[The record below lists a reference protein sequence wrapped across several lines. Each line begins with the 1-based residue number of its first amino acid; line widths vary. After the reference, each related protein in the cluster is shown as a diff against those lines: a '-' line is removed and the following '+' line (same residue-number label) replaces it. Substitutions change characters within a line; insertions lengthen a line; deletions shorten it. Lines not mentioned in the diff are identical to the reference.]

1 MIRNVLIVGGG
12 SKVGIELTKYYL
24 EHGYNVD
31 VITGSDI
38 NTLHQ
43 EYKNLN
49 YIHIDWDII
58 ENAPQTIK
66 KRLDYFLSDEYDIII
81 FNQNNLNVHTS
92 FELIRKNQHTEFIKN
107 INTNILLP
115 DIILRSLYR
124 SRKIQSNT
132 KVVFIISRII
142 SMWLMQL
149 SEHGDKAGYAA
160 IKTLNFLFSKGYSVF
175 NKGIYFC
182 IEPGHF
188 NKGMPGSI
196 EQASRSIVNLIAKAD
211 PSFNGLAFESY
222 NEQEEYNIINYE
234 D

>member
-12 SKVGIELTKYYL
+12 SKLGIELTKYYL

-31 VITGSDI
+31 LITGSDI

-49 YIHIDWDII
+49 YIHIDWEII
-58 ENAPQTIK
+58 EHAPHTIEK
-66 KRLDYFLSDEYDIII
+66 KLDYFLSDKYDIII
-81 FNQNNLNVHTS
+81 FNQNNSDIHTS

-107 INTNILLP
+107 INTNIILP
-115 DIILRSLYR
+115 DIILRNLYN
-124 SRKIQSNT
+124 SDKIQANT

-149 SEHGDKAGYAA
+149 SKHGDKAAYAA

-175 NKGIYFC
+175 NKGIYYC

-188 NKGMPGSI
+188 NKDLPGTIEKAKNDIVSSI
-196 EQASRSIVNLIAKAD
+196 KTADSTYNGKA
-211 PSFNGLAFESY
+211 FASY
-222 NEQEEYNIINYE
+222 NNTEYKIINYE